1 MKSSN
6 SHMINIF
13 VAIASLIAG
22 FIAWI
27 VCHGVYSLFVDTM
40 WRPLLIAIMFLL
52 LYFIAWF
59 IIALASFISGSFN
72 NNTRKIDRLFKFLA
86 YIALGLVIT
95 FVSAIIFEFLYEL
108 NPVQES
114 VEPTSYIFVIDDSGS
129 MTSSDPQQ
137 QRYAA
142 IEEIIKDLDQDFPY
156 MIYSFSND
164 AKIIREMKPVSEG
177 IGEITSESNGGTE
190 IKHTLNKILEDY
202 ENKVWYDPDYPK
214 VILLTDGYAT
224 DLRFFSSI
232 KPTLKDYV
240 KNNISIST
248 VGLGNVDTGLMNNI
262 AQTTGGVFI
271 DVDDASDLTE
281 AMKNAALYT
290 AQRDLLSERTMSKYN
305 VLFGILR
312 ILFLT
317 ILGTITGSL
326 LIFAYLQDDSMKLIV
341 ISSFIEAF
349 IGALVVEFGTA
360 NSISSDFTW
369 LILWLLIA
377 FTLGFMGSRNSSANT
392 NIGYQESSGM
402 QADYY

>member
-22 FIAWI
+22 FVAWI
-27 VCHGVYSLFVDTM
+27 ICHGIYSLFVDTM
-40 WRPLLIAIMFLL
+40 WRPLLIAIIFLV
-52 LYFIAWF
+52 LYFVAWF

-86 YIALGLVIT
+86 YIALGLVVT
-95 FVSAIIFEFLYEL
+95 FISAILFEFLYEL
-108 NPVQES
+108 NPVQEI

-129 MTSSDPQQ
+129 MTDSDPQQ
-137 QRYAA
+137 QRYSA
-142 IEEIIKDLDQDFPY
+142 IEEIIKDLPPDFPY
-156 MIYSFSND
+156 MIYSFSSE
-164 AKIIREMKPVSEG
+164 ARIIREMKPVSEV
-177 IGEITSESNGGTE
+177 IGEITSESTGGTE
-190 IKHTLNKILEDY
+190 IKHTLKQILEDY
-202 ENKVWYDPDYPK
+202 DNKVWYDPDCPK

-224 DLRFFSSI
+224 DLGFFSSI

-248 VGLGNVDTGLMNNI
+248 VGLGEVDTRLMNNI

-271 DVDDASDLTE
+271 DVDDASGLYE
-281 AMKNAALYT
+281 AMKSAAQFT
-290 AQRDLLSERTMSKYN
+290 ARRDLLSERSMSGYN
-305 VLFGILR
+305 TLFGILR
-312 ILFLT
+312 VLFLT

-341 ISSFIEAF
+341 ISSFIEAL

-360 NSISSDFTW
+360 NSVSSDFTW
-369 LILWLLIA
+369 LILWMLISL
-377 FTLGFMGSRNSSANT
+377 TLGFMGSRNTSANT
-392 NIGYQESSGM
+392 GYQEFRGM
-402 QADYY
+402 DTNY